1 MDITQFNSIGQN
13 MRYPSVA
20 NAVNSRAS
28 SLGLTADHDINE
40 LRREVSKLRRQKEE
54 LEKHNLVRDVQLN
67 TLQYVFL
74 PLVTVT
80 ILTRK

>member
-1 MDITQFNSIGQN
+1 MDITQFNSFGQN
-13 MRYPSVA
+13 TQHPSVV

-40 LRREVSKLRRQKEE
+40 LRREITKLRCQKEE
-54 LEKHNLVRDVQLN
+54 LEKRNLVRDVQLN

-74 PLVTVT
+74 LLATVT
-80 ILTRK
+80 ILK